1 MSYSSVIRDCIYD
14 MVTNYNSEISKRYD
28 IPVDELMNIFF
39 TNDIDKVTDKG
50 DEKVVD
56 ESDDKRKELS
66 KKSKKEL
73 QEMCKNIEINE
84 KGSKKEL
91 IERLIKG
98 KKETI
103 IDKIKTTI
111 TSIIIKRNRFD
122 NYEHEPTG
130 FVFNKNNKCVIG
142 KQSEDGNILQ
152 LDDDDF
158 EICKQYKFKFDIPE
172 TIDTNVVN
180 YEEIDTAEC
189 DEDDIDE
196 DDIDTDIIDDN

>member
-84 KGSKKEL
+84 KGSKK
-91 IERLIKG
+91 
-98 KKETI
+98 
-103 IDKIKTTI
+103 
-111 TSIIIKRNRFD
+111 N
-122 NYEHEPTG
+122 
-130 FVFNKNNKCVIG
+130 
-142 KQSEDGNILQ
+142 
-152 LDDDDF
+152 
-158 EICKQYKFKFDIPE
+158 
-172 TIDTNVVN
+172 
-180 YEEIDTAEC
+180 
-189 DEDDIDE
+189 
-196 DDIDTDIIDDN
+196 